1 MVSVFSREVGRERE
15 RVKPFY
21 FVIFNITVRHIILE
35 NFIEFPLVVRSEGMK
50 IFFVNIIFINFLDF
64 LTFLSCK

>member
-50 IFFVNIIFINFLDF
+50 IFFVNVIFINFLDF
-64 LTFLSCK
+64 LTFLSYK